1 MGFHTVNVS
10 TTICN
15 DLLACKQ
22 GSSEKIPIL
31 EFVQLVLIPREIPYK
46 FKLAKLVNVQYNN
59 AAIQDIDEIDFLMKL

>member
-15 DLLACKQ
+15 DLYACKQ

-31 EFVQLVLIPREIPYK
+31 EFVQSVLIPSEIPYK
-46 FKLAKLVNVQYNN
+46 FKLAKLVNVKYNN
-59 AAIQDIDEIDFLMKL
+59 STIQDID